1 MEIKFKVQKTPSVP
15 EHPKES
21 DNQPSTLAFVNVNP
35 TKKDK
40 ATQRKIRQH
49 VMKNI
54 GLSRRMGTVRYQS
67 PPSPTCHS
75 IFIPAYWGDA
85 QVCYNFRRLFRAMD
99 MVSEGLLS
107 IAIVDPVLRLRQQLT
122 ASFESPPTVEEIQQ
136 YTESL
141 GMVRERIKVESR
153 ASENAVIGTIIC
165 LATFDMR
172 AGNSESWM
180 MHIAGLERIVE
191 MAGGVQELDSR
202 PAIRQS
208 LFICD
213 LLGSLV
219 QDAKPRFPLP
229 RDLPTL
235 PKATRSRYVQKLLT
249 SLKNDDESNEEPV
262 ALIDGALTSAHQVA
276 VLLNE
281 VWRVSPF
288 QLDLLIPVCAL
299 SHQVLSLPRMNNF
312 SNQQDM
318 PHPVS
323 TAILAEI
330 VRVSAISLFALI
342 TTQSSGDALYVTSRR
357 NTTVKQLMTQIED
370 KIWKDKEELKL
381 WVLTIQVCMG
391 VDSSKPWYIDQI
403 TRTMSRLRLI
413 SWEQLMACLRKVVWV
428 EKVSPLEMTH
438 LKSDIGE
445 WLS

>member
-1 MEIKFKVQKTPSVP
+1 MGAVRTP
-15 EHPKES
+15 
-21 DNQPSTLAFVNVNP
+21 DP
-35 TKKDK
+35 TS
-40 ATQRKIRQH
+40 Q
-49 VMKNI
+49 
-54 GLSRRMGTVRYQS
+54 
-67 PPSPTCHS
+67 S

-107 IAIVDPVLRLRQQLT
+107 IAIVDPVLRLRQKLT
-122 ASFESPPTVEEIQQ
+122 ATFESPPTVEEIQQ

-141 GMVRERIKVESR
+141 SLVREGIEAESK
-153 ASENAVIGTIIC
+153 ASENAVIGTVIC

-180 MHIAGLERIVE
+180 VHMAGLERIVE
-191 MAGGVQELDSR
+191 MAGGVEELDSR

-213 LLGSLV
+213 LLGSMV
-219 QDAKPRFPLP
+219 EDAEPRFPLP

-249 SLKNDDESNEEPV
+249 SLRSDDQPIKEQIAV
-262 ALIDGALTSAHQVA
+262 IDGALTSANQVA

-288 QLDLLIPVCAL
+288 ALDLLIPICAL
-299 SHQVLSLPRMNNF
+299 AHQVLALQRMNSIPRRHN
-312 SNQQDM
+312 S
-318 PHPVS
+318 PSATS
-323 TAILAEI
+323 TGLFAEI
-330 VRVSAISLFALI
+330 IRVSAVSLFALV
-342 TTQSSGDALYVTSRR
+342 TTQASGDALYVAARR
-357 NTTVKQLMTQIED
+357 NTSVKHLMAQLD
-370 KIWKDKEELKL
+370 DNIWKSKEELKL
-381 WVLTIQVCMG
+381 WVLVIQVCMG
-391 VDSSKPWYIDQI
+391 VGSSKPWYLDQI
-403 TRTMSRLRLI
+403 TQTMSRVRLR
-413 SWEQLMACLRKVVWV
+413 SWEDLMDCLRKVVWV

-438 LKSDIGE
+438 LRSDIGE